1 VTKYLLIT
9 LLALTGCVIVNTQRP
24 TEEPPE
30 APRAPLPK
38 MAIFHR
44 RPAAVSPKEAPTT
57 STAKPMRLLAGPP
70 LVPVIPTWVFTNV
83 GTYQIEASTNLLS
96 WWPVAVVYSVT
107 NVTLTSDT
115 VNKRPMLF
123 YRLTAIP

>member
-1 VTKYLLIT
+1 
-9 LLALTGCVIVNTQRP
+9 
-24 TEEPPE
+24 
-30 APRAPLPK
+30 
-38 MAIFHR
+38 
-44 RPAAVSPKEAPTT
+44 
-57 STAKPMRLLAGPP
+57 MRLLAGTP
-70 LVPVIPTWVFTNV
+70 LVPVIPTWVFTNVV

-115 VNKRPMLF
+115 VTKRPMLF

>member
-1 VTKYLLIT
+1 MTKYLLTT

-24 TEEPPE
+24 AEEPPA
-30 APRAPLPK
+30 APRPTLPK
-38 MAIFHR
+38 LSVSHR
-44 RPAAVSPKEAPTT
+44 QPAALSPKAITV
-57 STAKPMRLLAGPP
+57 STAKPMRLLAAP

-83 GTYQIEASTNLLS
+83 VGTYQIEASTNLSS

-107 NVTLTSDT
+107 NVTLTSRT

>member
-1 VTKYLLIT
+1 
-9 LLALTGCVIVNTQRP
+9 
-24 TEEPPE
+24 
-30 APRAPLPK
+30 
-38 MAIFHR
+38 
-44 RPAAVSPKEAPTT
+44 
-57 STAKPMRLLAGPP
+57 MRLLAAP

-83 GTYQIEASTNLLS
+83 VGTYQIEASTNLSS

-107 NVTLTSDT
+107 NVTLTSRT